1 MKQEYLVY
9 LALMSK
15 TNDHNADLNCGS
27 VQSLFCKSLGDRV
40 VPGRKWT
47 LKA

>member
-15 TNDHNADLNCGS
+15 TNDHNTDPNCGS
-27 VQSLFCKSLGDRV
+27 VQSLFCISWGDKI

-47 LKA
+47 PKA